1 MFHVEHAPK
10 KSKRMLDFSNF
21 LARGRQCQ
29 NEVEKQWCCLRHYKC
44 KSENCQV
51 FFAGVGKIIYNLH
64 SLLRQ
69 SAKSKIDL
77 QKPRAIL
84 SAKATH
90 VKCFCGVWPN

>member
-1 MFHVEHAPK
+1 MCF
-10 KSKRMLDFSNF
+10 
-21 LARGRQCQ
+21 
-29 NEVEKQWCCLRHYKC
+29 LRHYEC

-51 FFAGVGKIIYNLH
+51 FFAGVGKINYNLH

-84 SAKATH
+84 SAKLTN
-90 VKCFCGVWPN
+90 VKCFCGVWSN

>member
-1 MFHVEHAPK
+1 MCF
-10 KSKRMLDFSNF
+10 
-21 LARGRQCQ
+21 
-29 NEVEKQWCCLRHYKC
+29 LRHYEC

-51 FFAGVGKIIYNLH
+51 FFAGVGKINYNLH

-77 QKPRAIL
+77 QKPCAIL

-90 VKCFCGVWPN
+90 VKYYLHHWAN